1 MFPVKRPAHQRSK
14 VSSGSS
20 IILLLYEF
28 VNNYCFTS
36 QKPLKR
42 IDVSEISGT
51 PADIDISSSQ
61 RTAQSSDTGP
71 LESFS
76 DPPSN
81 NDSTTS
87 SQTDSTTSAR
97 SNIAQSSR
105 TGGSEISSA
114 QETTTTSSFET
125 NTTGDSEIGTSTS
138 EETDSSNT
146 AAPSLSNMESA
157 CLKKTAS
164 AVLLPDGDKRS
175 PKSTVRGGGSGGD
188 GGTAEL
194 PALPETTFQFQSD
207 WKRLRH
213 NWPLLVCYF
222 KVKGLLSISTC
233 SLHSIYLIVYSG
245 SS

>member
-1 MFPVKRPAHQRSK
+1 M
-14 VSSGSS
+14 
-20 IILLLYEF
+20 YEI
-28 VNNYCFTS
+28 VNYCFIS

-51 PADIDISSSQ
+51 PADIHIGSSQ
-61 RTAQSSDTGP
+61 RTAQASDTSDDGP
-71 LESFS
+71 LESLS
-76 DPPSN
+76 DSPSH
-81 NDSTTS
+81 NDRTAS

-105 TGGSEISSA
+105 TDGSETSSA
-114 QETTTTSSFET
+114 QENTTSSSFET
-125 NTTGDSEIGTSTS
+125 NTTGDSEIGTSTG
-138 EETDSSNT
+138 EETGSSNT
-146 AAPSLSNMESA
+146 DAPSLSNIESA
-157 CLKKTAS
+157 CLKKAAG
-164 AVLLPDGDKRS
+164 AVLLPDGDKSS
-175 PKSTVRGGGSGGD
+175 PKSTVRGGGGGGGDD

-213 NWPLLVCYF
+213 NWPLLVSYF
-222 KVKGLLSISTC
+222 KVKRLLSISTC